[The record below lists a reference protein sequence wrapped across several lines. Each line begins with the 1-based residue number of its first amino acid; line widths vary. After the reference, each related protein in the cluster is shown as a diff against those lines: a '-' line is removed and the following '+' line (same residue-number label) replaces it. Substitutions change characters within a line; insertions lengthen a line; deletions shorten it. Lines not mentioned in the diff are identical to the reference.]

1 MSELSGSTGCDID
14 RIGFLA
20 NPSHFQEPLPCLTE
34 SLTHNVS
41 LQLKTDYITML
52 KEFSGLDRH
61 SRWSETK
68 KKLESDAR
76 YKAIESSSRREDWF
90 RDYTK
95 RLDDVSMAGM

>member
-1 MSELSGSTGCDID
+1 
-14 RIGFLA
+14 
-20 NPSHFQEPLPCLTE
+20 
-34 SLTHNVS
+34 
-41 LQLKTDYITML
+41 ML

-95 RLDDVSMAGM
+95 RLDDVSTNNNYNSIYLYGAISPELKFCSESLVTTLPRLFLCILL

>member
-1 MSELSGSTGCDID
+1 
-14 RIGFLA
+14 
-20 NPSHFQEPLPCLTE
+20 
-34 SLTHNVS
+34 
-41 LQLKTDYITML
+41 ML

-95 RLDDVSMAGM
+95 RLDDVSTQRGSRNEGAVFITLVKVSTSPRHIDCWTD

>member
-1 MSELSGSTGCDID
+1 
-14 RIGFLA
+14 
-20 NPSHFQEPLPCLTE
+20 
-34 SLTHNVS
+34 
-41 LQLKTDYITML
+41 ML

-95 RLDDVSMAGM
+95 RLDDVSTAGMLYFRFLYCSKGHFCESYQSGEKYF